1 MLSFNI
7 KYNSYIEKCA
17 IERIILSKTSVYIA
31 AKIQKKLYLQVIFS
45 ELLIIFA
52 DISHKLENT

>member
-7 KYNSYIEKCA
+7 KYNFYIEKYA

>member
-7 KYNSYIEKCA
+7 KYNSYIEKYA
-17 IERIILSKTSVYIA
+17 IERIILSKTSVYIV